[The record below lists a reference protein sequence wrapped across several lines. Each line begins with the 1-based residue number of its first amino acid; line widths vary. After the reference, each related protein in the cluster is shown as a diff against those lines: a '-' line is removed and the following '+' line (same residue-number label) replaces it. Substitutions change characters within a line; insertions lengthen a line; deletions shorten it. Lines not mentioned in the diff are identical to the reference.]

1 MLVAATLVLGAL
13 GLAPAA
19 APLHFEAD
27 VSAADGDYVL
37 VPFDVPAGTAEIQI
51 DHTDGSDTDILDW
64 GLWSPDGFRGWGGG
78 LVDPAVV
85 GADAASRGYLP
96 GPMTAGT
103 WTVVVGLAK
112 LPTGTGHYTIDVTFR
127 DTPTLTPR
135 TRAPYDP
142 VVLATGARWYKGDF
156 HVHDTESGDA
166 TASIPDD
173 IALARSRGLDFIE
186 LSDHNT
192 VSQHGLAAAAQQGL
206 TDLLVMRG
214 IEVTTYAGHG
224 NAIGVADYVDHR
236 VGLGGVTART
246 IIDAVRAQGGLF
258 VINHPTLDLGDV
270 CTGCA
275 WKHDDT
281 PWDEVAAIEV
291 QNGNLAVSG
300 VLFTPS
306 ALALWDQQLDAGH
319 HIAAVGGSDDHR
331 AGVDETEIGSPIGS
345 PTTLVWADEL
355 SEAAIM
361 DGVAQGR
368 TEILVRGPDDPVI
381 DLTVHDPTTG
391 DDVMIGGTVDG
402 VSDIAV
408 QVHIEGADPA
418 AGQSLQIFRDGA
430 KVESVPVDA
439 ASYDRTFH
447 YAAAGGPERFRA
459 ELIEGGQAIVITSH
473 VYVNGVAG
481 GGGCGCRTGR
491 PAGGG
496 LVLAGLVTMALG
508 RRRRRGAGARA
519 RRAGGPRSA

>member
-1 MLVAATLVLGAL
+1 MLVLASLALAAL

-27 VSAADGDYVL
+27 VTAGNGDYVL

-85 GADAASRGYLP
+85 GADAASRGYLI
-96 GPMTAGT
+96 GPMTPGT

-112 LPTGTGHYTIDVTFR
+112 LPTGTGHYAIDVTFR

-135 TRAPYDP
+135 TRAPFDP

-166 TASIPDD
+166 KASIADD
-173 IALARSRGLDFIE
+173 LALARSRGLDFVE

-192 VSQHGLAAAAQQGL
+192 VSQQGLAAAEQQGL

-214 IEVTTYAGHG
+214 IEVTTYHGHG
-224 NAIGVADYVDHR
+224 NAMGVAGYVDHR

-258 VINHPTLDLGDV
+258 VVNHPTLDLGDV
-270 CTGCA
+270 CIGCA
-275 WKHDDT
+275 WKEDDT

-306 ALALWDQQLDAGH
+306 ALALWDQELDAGYK
-319 HIAAVGGSDDHR
+319 IAAVGGSDDHT
-331 AGVDETEIGSPIGS
+331 AGIGETQTGSPIGS

-361 DGVAQGR
+361 DGVAHGR
-368 TEILVRGPDDPVI
+368 TEVLVRGPDDPVI
-381 DLTVHDPTTG
+381 DLTVHDPGTG
-391 DDVMIGGTVDG
+391 EDVMIGGTVAG
-402 VSDIAV
+402 VSDIEVAV
-408 QVHIEGADPA
+408 HVEGADPA
-418 AGQSLQIFRDGA
+418 AGQSLQIFRDGVKA
-430 KVESVPVDA
+430 DSVPVDA
-439 ASYDRTFH
+439 ASYDHTFH
-447 YAAAGGPERFRA
+447 YPAVGGPERFRA
-459 ELIEGGQAIVITSH
+459 ELLEGGQAIVITSH
-473 VYVNGVAG
+473 VYVDGVAGG

-491 PAGGG
+491 PGGGG
-496 LVLAGLVTMALG
+496 LILAGLVTMALG
-508 RRRRRGAGARA
+508 RRRRRDQATRARA
-519 RRAGGPRSA
+519 RAIAA